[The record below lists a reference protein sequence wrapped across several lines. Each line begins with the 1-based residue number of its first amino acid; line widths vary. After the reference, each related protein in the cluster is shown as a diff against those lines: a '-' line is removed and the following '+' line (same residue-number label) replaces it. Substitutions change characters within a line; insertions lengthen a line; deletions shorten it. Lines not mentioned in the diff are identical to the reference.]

1 MAPAAPPATGTL
13 APASPPSP
21 PAAPTLAPAPAVGP
35 PLALEA
41 PAPTA
46 QRPAPFYQKLWF
58 WGAVGVVVV
67 SAVLITIASSGSSG
81 PDTPATTLG
90 DMHAF

>member
-1 MAPAAPPATGTL
+1 MPAQ
-13 APASPPSP
+13 
-21 PAAPTLAPAPAVGP
+21 GP

-41 PAPTA
+41 TA
-46 QRPAPFYQKLWF
+46 TTTRPAPFYQKLWF

-67 SAVLITIASSGSSG
+67 SAVLITIASTGSSG
-81 PDTPATTLG
+81 PDAPATTLG

>member
-1 MAPAAPPATGTL
+1 
-13 APASPPSP
+13 
-21 PAAPTLAPAPAVGP
+21 VGP
-35 PLALEA
+35 QLALEA
-41 PAPTA
+41 PLPPPA
-46 QRPAPFYQKLWF
+46 RPVPFYQKLWF

-81 PDTPATTLG
+81 PETPNTTLG